1 MLLVLNTFLADR
13 RPVDPPPIIQLHVS
27 DPTTTNNRVYL
38 HNPYYFMYATLMDES
53 GERELNTLND
63 KKARTMTGSVVASL
77 AHLKD
82 IDGNDGAFFVFPDL
96 SVRCEGV
103 YKLKF
108 SLFEIVGNQ
117 IFFCKS
123 IMSTSFTVYSAK
135 KFPGMEESTRL
146 TKLFAEQGLKIR
158 VRKEQ
163 KSTRPKGARSRP
175 IATALQSDSASSAH
189 RTHMPTWGSDHRLP
203 ASVGMVYSNPPLHHF
218 ERQPYSAA
226 TMSNNLIPAGSATQA
241 GGSGGSGASSSLRA
255 TPPPGPWSGVP
266 VRLAIN
272 SGSALSQSPP
282 PQLSVSQYAMSDMQR
297 NPDSETTGNQLY
309 GQQQQQQQYQ
319 QHKSRRGISPSSH
332 TPSYRGHQQATG
344 YTQPIANTLS
354 SPNMDVGHSAFSALP
369 PGSQRVTAPH
379 SQYQPQPLSMS
390 KTRPQTQSQPQHP
403 QHHTSSMLPRSSYSS
418 THMLPPISGQGPGH
432 MVHSPDH
439 RSQQPYRHAP
449 AIDDD
454 VRSPPHQYSQR
465 RPWSPHHR
473 SQQQHYSPT
482 HTGHGFGSE
491 PRYSPYTR
499 QVDAPPR
506 DSRQHLSPGPG
517 ARIASSFAPST
528 VTENAPIYPDQSSFR
543 HQQHPQPA
551 RAQPVD
557 NLQYYHLASS
567 QRSARYATGS
577 PMAPEADTPAH
588 DLHAPPPPLPPV
600 SPYTKHEMLL
610 DTARDPPPAHVS
622 APSQQRRIA
631 VHSLLISD
639 SSSSPEKANG
649 SPH

>member
-1 MLLVLNTFLADR
+1 
-13 RPVDPPPIIQLHVS
+13 
-27 DPTTTNNRVYL
+27 
-38 HNPYYFMYATLMDES
+38 MYATLMDES

-82 IDGNDGAFFVFPDL
+82 VDNNDGAFFVFPDL

-123 IMSTSFTVYSAK
+123 ITSTSFTVYSAK

-189 RTHMPTWGSDHRLP
+189 RTHLPAWTSDHRLP
-203 ASVGMVYSNPPLHHF
+203 ASVGMAYANPPLHNF
-218 ERQPYSAA
+218 ERQAYSAA
-226 TMSNNLIPAGSATQA
+226 TMPGNATSVGSAAQP
-241 GGSGGSGASSSLRA
+241 GGSGGGGASSSLSRA
-255 TPPPGPWSGVP
+255 TPPPGSWSGAP
-266 VRLAIN
+266 IRLAHN
-272 SGSALSQSPP
+272 SSSALSQSPP
-282 PQLSVSQYAMSDMQR
+282 LQPSVSQYASMSDMQR
-297 NPDSETTGNQLY
+297 NPDSESAGHQHY
-309 GQQQQQQQYQ
+309 GQHRQQQ
-319 QHKSRRGISPSSH
+319 QHKSHRGVSPSYH
-332 TPSYRGHQQATG
+332 NPSYRGRQQTAS
-344 YTQPIANTLS
+344 YTHPIVNTLS
-354 SPNMDVGHSAFSALP
+354 SPNMDASHSAFSALP
-369 PGSQRVTAPH
+369 PGSQRLPAPH
-379 SQYQPQPLSMS
+379 SQYQSQSLAMTKTRIRPQP
-390 KTRPQTQSQPQHP
+390 QPQHP
-403 QHHTSSMLPRSSYSS
+403 QQHTSSLLPRSSYGSA
-418 THMLPPISGQGPGH
+418 HMLPPISGQGPGH
-432 MVHSPDH
+432 MAHSPDH
-439 RSQQPYRHAP
+439 RSQQPYRYAP
-449 AIDDD
+449 VPEDDA
-454 VRSPPHQYSQR
+454 RSSHHQYSQR

-517 ARIASSFAPST
+517 ARIASSFVSPT
-528 VTENAPIYPDQSSFR
+528 VSEIAPIYPEQPSFR
-543 HQQHPQPA
+543 HQQQHPLPT

-557 NLQYYHLASS
+557 NLQYYHLAPT
-567 QRSARYATGS
+567 QRPAQHATVS
-577 PMAPEADTPAH
+577 PLASEAATPSH
-588 DLHAPPPPLPPV
+588 GLHVLPPPPPLPVPLYAKHGELSPV
-600 SPYTKHEMLL
+600 AAL
-610 DTARDPPPAHVS
+610 DSSSASAS

-631 VHSLLISD
+631 FH
-639 SSSSPEKANG
+639 K
-649 SPH
+649 

>member
-1 MLLVLNTFLADR
+1 
-13 RPVDPPPIIQLHVS
+13 
-27 DPTTTNNRVYL
+27 
-38 HNPYYFMYATLMDES
+38 MYATLMDES
-53 GERELNTLND
+53 GERELNTLSD

-103 YKLKF
+103 YRLKF

-123 IMSTSFTVYSAK
+123 ITSDSFTVYSAK

-175 IATALQSDSASSAH
+175 IATALQSDNTPSTH
-189 RTHMPTWGSDHRLP
+189 RSHLPAWNSDHRLP
-203 ASVGMVYSNPPLHHF
+203 ASVGMAYANPPPHHF

-226 TMSNNLIPAGSATQA
+226 TMPSNVTSAGSAAQA
-241 GGSGGSGASSSLRA
+241 GGGGGGGGASSSLLRE
-255 TPPPGPWSGVP
+255 TPPTGSWSGAP
-266 VRLAIN
+266 MRGAHN
-272 SGSALSQSPP
+272 SNSALSHSPP
-282 PQLSVSQYAMSDMQR
+282 LQSSVSQYASMSDMQR
-297 NPDSETTGNQLY
+297 NPDSESAGHQHY
-309 GQQQQQQQYQ
+309 GQHRQQ
-319 QHKSRRGISPSSH
+319 QHKSLRGVSPSH
-332 TPSYRGHQQATG
+332 HNPSYRSRQQAASHTHP
-344 YTQPIANTLS
+344 TANTLS
-354 SPNMDVGHSAFSALP
+354 SPNMDAGHSAFSALP
-369 PGSQRVTAPH
+369 PGSQRLPAPH
-379 SQYQPQPLSMS
+379 PQYQSQSLTMS
-390 KTRPQTQSQPQHP
+390 KPRIRPQSQSQHP
-403 QHHTSSMLPRSSYSS
+403 QHHTSSMLPRSLYGSA
-418 THMLPPISGQGPGH
+418 HMLPPISGQGPGH

-439 RSQQPYRHAP
+439 RSQQPYRYAP
-449 AIDDD
+449 APEDD
-454 VRSPPHQYSQR
+454 VRSPHHQYSQR

-506 DSRQHLSPGPG
+506 DPRQHLSPGPG
-517 ARIASSFAPST
+517 ARITGSFVSPAVSETP
-528 VTENAPIYPDQSSFR
+528 PIYPEPPSSFR
-543 HQQHPQPA
+543 HQQHPLPT

-557 NLQYYHLASS
+557 NLQYYHLAPT
-567 QRSARYATGS
+567 QRPAQHATVS
-577 PMAPEADTPAH
+577 PLAPDAATPSH
-588 DLHAPPPPLPPV
+588 GLPPPPPPV
-600 SPYTKHEMLL
+600 PLYAKHGELSPVVAL
-610 DTARDPPPAHVS
+610 DSPSASAS

-649 SPH
+649 SPQ